1 MTTRPT
7 HGNTA
12 GAAYLALRKRASQD
26 GRSTAELIQLYAL
39 EGFLARLVASP
50 HRERFVLKGGAL
62 LAAFDAR
69 RPTRDVDL
77 LALRVP
83 DDPDAV
89 RDLIVSVA
97 STTIDDGL
105 VFALDATTV
114 EAIRSDDVYP
124 GIRVTLH
131 AALATAKLVF
141 HVDVN
146 VGDPVWPGP
155 AEIQL
160 PRVLATEPLLV
171 RGYPLPMV
179 LAEKIITAVQRR
191 AATSRWRDFADVL
204 LLTRLQAIDG
214 DALDGAMIAV
224 AAHRAQ
230 SRALLAEAL
239 VDLAEVGRDR
249 WMRWRR
255 AQRLEDRVPEAFAEV
270 LDEVIAFADPALA
283 GQVESKT
290 WNPTLRRWASKT

>member
-7 HGNTA
+7 HGNAA
-12 GAAYLALRKRASQD
+12 GAAYLALRRRASEA
-26 GRSTAELIQLYAL
+26 GRSTAELLQLYAL

-50 HRERFVLKGGAL
+50 HRERFVLKGGVL

-77 LALRVP
+77 PALRVP

-89 RDLIVSVA
+89 HELIAAIAATPV
-97 STTIDDGL
+97 DDGL

-124 GIRVTLH
+124 GLRVTLK

-160 PRVLATEPLLV
+160 PRVLAMEPLLV

-191 AATSRWRDFADVL
+191 SATSRWRDFADIL
-204 LLTRLQAIDG
+204 LLTRHQPVDG
-214 DALDGAMIAV
+214 GSLDGALTAV
-224 AAHRAQ
+224 ATHHA
-230 SRALLAEAL
+230 
-239 VDLAEVGRDR
+239 
-249 WMRWRR
+249 
-255 AQRLEDRVPEAFAEV
+255 
-270 LDEVIAFADPALA
+270 
-283 GQVESKT
+283 
-290 WNPTLRRWASKT
+290 